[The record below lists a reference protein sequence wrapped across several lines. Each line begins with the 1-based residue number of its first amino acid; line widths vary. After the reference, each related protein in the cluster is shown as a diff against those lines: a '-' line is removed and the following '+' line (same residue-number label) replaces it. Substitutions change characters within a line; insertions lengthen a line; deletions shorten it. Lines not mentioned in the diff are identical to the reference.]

1 MKKIILTIL
10 AAVMMSMMSL
20 RVDAHCQLPCGIY
33 DDSLQVAFLY
43 EHILT
48 IEKSMNMI
56 VELSDDGVKNYN
68 QIVRWVNDKEKHA
81 DEIQETVA
89 YYFMTQRIVPEDPSN
104 LTSYAKYTY
113 ELQLLHK
120 MQVLAMK
127 CKQTTDLE
135 YVKSLRVVLHKFEH
149 SYFGGGE

>member
-10 AAVMMSMMSL
+10 AGVMMSMMSL
-20 RVDAHCQLPCGIY
+20 KVGAHCQLPCGIY

-43 EHILT
+43 EHIRT

-68 QIVRWVNDKEKHA
+68 QIVRWVNNKDMHA
-81 DEIQETVA
+81 SEIQEIVA
-89 YYFMTQRIVPEDPSN
+89 YYFMTQRISPNDPSN
-104 LTSYAKYTY
+104 TTSYARYTY
-113 ELQLLHK
+113 ELQLLHR

-135 YVKSLRVVLHKFEH
+135 FVKSLRGVLHKFEH

>member
-1 MKKIILTIL
+1 MKKIVLTIL

-20 RVDAHCQLPCGIY
+20 RVYSHCQLPCGIY

-56 VELSDDGVKNYN
+56 VQLSGESDKNYN

-89 YYFMTQRIVPEDPSN
+89 YYFMTQRITPTDPSK
-104 LTSYAKYTY
+104 LTEYAKYTY
-113 ELQLLHK
+113 ELQLLHQL
-120 MQVLAMK
+120 QVLAMK

-149 SYFGGGE
+149 SYFGGGD